1 MTNITFDFFGHS
13 VNLLEIGGRIEGLE
27 YFLESYFGPNGY
39 FQNND
44 LPMQSVHITTN
55 VVSVNPSVHE
65 VYSVQHYVTKFASDL
80 RQVGSFTPSPSNPFY
95 FQYNF
100 FIPFFYLA
108 LCS

>member
-1 MTNITFDFFGHS
+1 
-13 VNLLEIGGRIEGLE
+13 LEIGGRIEGLE

-44 LPMQSVHITTN
+44 IKETTKQTYLQLPVQSVHITTN

-80 RQVGSFTPSPSNPFY
+80 RQVGGFTPSPSNPFY
-95 FQYNF
+95 LIQLPYDHDHDE
-100 FIPFFYLA
+100 PL
-108 LCS
+108 L

>member
-44 LPMQSVHITTN
+44 IKETTKQTLKGISN
-55 VVSVNPSVHE
+55 KKME
-65 VYSVQHYVTKFASDL
+65 DID
-80 RQVGSFTPSPSNPFY
+80 RQVREYS
-95 FQYNF
+95 
-100 FIPFFYLA
+100 LK
-108 LCS
+108 